1 MWKSL
6 LLMILDQS
14 GLLEWL
20 LVTQMEIACIPQV
33 KDLLGGFHILRHTC
47 QAFFFPS
54 NFRFSN
60 S

>member
-1 MWKSL
+1 
-6 LLMILDQS
+6 MILDQS

-20 LVTQMEIACIPQV
+20 LVTQMEITCIPQV
-33 KDLLGGFHILRHTC
+33 KDLLGGFHIFSHTC